1 MFPIPWNRAFRKKDG
16 TLVNMEDIA
25 GGGGGESLPEHTL
38 EDAGKLLGVAGDN
51 SLAWISASSLHM
63 YEVTTNQYIVRK
75 MFVLTTVNEDN
86 LNTMDKL
93 TAALSTGIGFVVSG
107 QVVGT
112 SRIPVFAKHLG
123 TDSYITVYHTMENL
137 TSEDMWGRG
146 SLSGYP
152 TISSTK
158 LF

>member
-1 MFPIPWNRAFRKKDG
+1 MFPIPWNKAFRKKDG
-16 TLVNMEDIA
+16 TLVNMEDLA
-25 GGGGGESLPEHTL
+25 GGGGSDLPEHSSA
-38 EDAGKLLGVAGDN
+38 DAGKVLGVTDAN

-63 YEVTTNQYIVRK
+63 YEVTTNQYLVQK

-93 TAALSTGIGFVVSG
+93 RAALSTGIGFVVSG

-112 SRIPVFAKHLG
+112 SYVPVFAKRLG
-123 TDSYITVYHTMENL
+123 SNDNITIYYTMGAAV
-137 TSEDMWGRG
+137 SDDMWGRG